1 MNASRPH
8 ATEIWAQLCLC
19 EKDHARIRD
28 FLVSEFGIKP
38 RYIVKNMHITVYH
51 ARRPM
56 PGVSSVREPA
66 RVKLAAAETRFMVM
80 APGGESPRR
89 DLAPAQRKV
98 GIRVHR
104 QSDALPAIL
113 AFRERLLRHETARV
127 LGARAPSTRRL
138 NAFGP
143 RHYQPHMTV
152 LRPGSG
158 IGRDLTQLGASFRRK
173 FGTLRFDRFEI
184 KVVRRSAAT

>member
-1 MNASRPH
+1 MNASKPH

-80 APGGESPRR
+80 APVRVPGATWIRLSVRSASGYIGRVMPCLPYWPFASACYGTKRR
-89 DLAPAQRKV
+89 ASSGRVLPAPA
-98 GIRVHR
+98 G
-104 QSDALPAIL
+104 
-113 AFRERLLRHETARV
+113 
-127 LGARAPSTRRL
+127 
-138 NAFGP
+138 
-143 RHYQPHMTV
+143 
-152 LRPGSG
+152 
-158 IGRDLTQLGASFRRK
+158 
-173 FGTLRFDRFEI
+173 
-184 KVVRRSAAT
+184 